1 MTLPQQQYAETIN
14 DTIVEHM
21 YIVEQETRKILRRG
35 VIHHEYNDLYQL
47 GMIGLIEAAHRFDHQ
62 FQCSFSVYA
71 RIRVQGSIID
81 AMRKKDWVPRSVRKR
96 AKEYNE
102 AVQYL
107 TNKFNRPPTK
117 KEICSYI
124 NLPLEKLDSHT
135 KLCMITPLISI
146 EERGDNPLPI
156 DDKGICVQEFMIK
169 KEESSQL
176 HTCLRELTQQ
186 EQQLIKMYY
195 FEDKS
200 MKAIA
205 QEFGVSES
213 RICQLH
219 GAIKKKLY
227 YRLKRQYCH

>member
-1 MTLPQQQYAETIN
+1 MGLPKQQYTATIN
-14 DTIVEHM
+14 DCIVEHM
-21 YIVEQETRKILRRG
+21 YIVEQEARKIIRRG
-35 VIHHEYNDLYQL
+35 IIHHEYNDLYQL
-47 GMIGLIEAAHRFDHQ
+47 GMVGLIEAAHRFDHQ

-107 TNKFNRPPTK
+107 TEKYNRPPTK
-117 KEICSYI
+117 EELCSYI
-124 NLPLEKLDSHT
+124 NLPVEKLDNHT
-135 KLCMITPLISI
+135 KLCMITPLISM
-146 EERGDNPLPI
+146 EERGDNPLPV
-156 DDKGICVQEFMIK
+156 DGQCMQESMIK
-169 KEESSQL
+169 KEESSRL
-176 HTCLRELTQQ
+176 HACLSELTEQ
-186 EQQLIKMYY
+186 EQQLITMYY
-195 FEDKS
+195 FEEMS

-205 QEFGVSES
+205 NEFGVSES

-227 YRLKRQYCH
+227 YRLKR

>member
-1 MTLPQQQYAETIN
+1 MGLPKQQYTATIN
-14 DTIVEHM
+14 DCIVEHM
-21 YIVEQETRKILRRG
+21 YIVEQEARKIIRRG
-35 VIHHEYNDLYQL
+35 IIHHEYNDLYQL
-47 GMIGLIEAAHRFDHQ
+47 GMVGLIEAAHRFDHQ

-107 TNKFNRPPTK
+107 TDKYNRPPTK
-117 KEICSYI
+117 EELCSYI
-124 NLPLEKLDSHT
+124 NLPVEKLDNHT
-135 KLCMITPLISI
+135 KLCMITPLISM
-146 EERGDNPLPI
+146 EERGDNPLPVDGQCI
-156 DDKGICVQEFMIK
+156 QESMIK
-169 KEESSQL
+169 KEESSRL
-176 HTCLRELTQQ
+176 HACLNELTEQ
-186 EQQLIKMYY
+186 EQQLITMYY
-195 FEDKS
+195 FEEMS

-205 QEFGVSES
+205 NEFGVSES

-227 YRLKRQYCH
+227 YRLKR

>member
-1 MTLPQQQYAETIN
+1 MGLPKQQYTATIN
-14 DTIVEHM
+14 DCIVEHM
-21 YIVEQETRKILRRG
+21 YIVEQEARKIIRRG
-35 VIHHEYNDLYQL
+35 IIHHEYNDLYQL
-47 GMIGLIEAAHRFDHQ
+47 GMVGLIEAAHRFDHQ

-107 TNKFNRPPTK
+107 TDKYNRPPTK
-117 KEICSYI
+117 EELCSYI
-124 NLPLEKLDSHT
+124 NLPVEKLETHT
-135 KLCMITPLISI
+135 KLCMITPLISM
-146 EERGDNPLPI
+146 EERGDNPLPVDEQCI
-156 DDKGICVQEFMIK
+156 QESMIK
-169 KEESSQL
+169 KEESSHL
-176 HTCLRELTQQ
+176 HACLNELTEQ
-186 EQQLIKMYY
+186 EQQLITMYY
-195 FEDKS
+195 FEEMS

-205 QEFGVSES
+205 NEFGVSES

-227 YRLKRQYCH
+227 YRLKR

>member
-1 MTLPQQQYAETIN
+1 MTLVQHQYIDNIN

-21 YIVEQETRKILRRG
+21 YIVEQEARKILRRG

-47 GMIGLIEAAHRFDHQ
+47 GMIGLIEAAHRFDDQ
-62 FQCSFSVYA
+62 FHCSFSVYA

-107 TNKFNRPPTK
+107 THKYNRFPTK
-117 KEICSYI
+117 EEICSYI
-124 NLPLEKLDSHT
+124 NIPVDKLEIHA
-135 KLCMITPLISI
+135 KLCIITPLVSM
-146 EERGDNPLPI
+146 EERGDHPLPI
-156 DDKGICVQEFMIK
+156 DDKRPCVQESMIK
-169 KEESSQL
+169 KEESSLL
-176 HTCLRELTQQ
+176 HLCIKELKLQ
-186 EQQLIKMYY
+186 EQQLVKLYY

-205 QEFGVSES
+205 LEFGVSES

-227 YRLKRQYCH
+227 YRMKRQYCP

>member
-1 MTLPQQQYAETIN
+1 MGLPKQQYTATIN
-14 DTIVEHM
+14 DCIVEHM
-21 YIVEQETRKILRRG
+21 YIVEQEARKIIRRG
-35 VIHHEYNDLYQL
+35 IIHHEYNDLYQL
-47 GMIGLIEAAHRFDHQ
+47 GMVGLIEAAHRFDHQ

-107 TNKFNRPPTK
+107 TDKYNRPPTK
-117 KEICSYI
+117 EELCSYI
-124 NLPLEKLDSHT
+124 NLPVEKLDNHT
-135 KLCMITPLISI
+135 KLCMITPLISM
-146 EERGDNPLPI
+146 EERGDNPLPV
-156 DDKGICVQEFMIK
+156 DGQCMQESMIK
-169 KEESSQL
+169 KEESSRL
-176 HTCLRELTQQ
+176 HACLSELTEQ
-186 EQQLIKMYY
+186 EQQLITMYY
-195 FEDKS
+195 FEEMS

-205 QEFGVSES
+205 NEFGVSES

-227 YRLKRQYCH
+227 YRLKR